1 MITGNFR
8 WNKGCKIV
16 SNGKETIVSNES
28 NWLKISTECFDI
40 IGEAIRNNCSMKEV
54 LEAFED
60 LEDQNYFKVLVQK
73 LQSFGALVASD
84 YEEKNDI
91 NVYFVLTNRC
101 NLKCAHCCVCA
112 NEDEKDIDILSIE
125 DILLTID
132 KLIELNPF
140 SITITGGEPLIRK
153 DIFEILRYLSD
164 NYKGKIFL
172 MTNGLLLNKQNVLDV
187 IPYVDHIDI
196 SIDGVD
202 EETCSAVRGKGVF
215 TKVLDVVDLLHK
227 NNYFKISLSMVFG
240 SNNKHLIE
248 TFEELNRKH
257 NTTAI
262 VREFAPLGRGKINSE
277 LFVSKDK
284 KVISPVLNESL
295 EELRKNVYV
304 GQCGAIENGFTIDYT
319 GYIYPCSLLMKEKY
333 ILGDVRKIDD
343 LKEWFENHAFFE
355 AGYRNF
361 QNLIPMISQ
370 KCKDCNI
377 NIFCWDC
384 LELMDRLSESPEKW
398 EKRCKA
404 QKKYLEPIVWS

>member
-112 NEDEKDIDILSIE
+112 NEDEKDIDILSTE

-333 ILGDVRKIDD
+333 IL
-343 LKEWFENHAFFE
+343 
-355 AGYRNF
+355 
-361 QNLIPMISQ
+361 
-370 KCKDCNI
+370 
-377 NIFCWDC
+377 
-384 LELMDRLSESPEKW
+384 EK
-398 EKRCKA
+398 
-404 QKKYLEPIVWS
+404 